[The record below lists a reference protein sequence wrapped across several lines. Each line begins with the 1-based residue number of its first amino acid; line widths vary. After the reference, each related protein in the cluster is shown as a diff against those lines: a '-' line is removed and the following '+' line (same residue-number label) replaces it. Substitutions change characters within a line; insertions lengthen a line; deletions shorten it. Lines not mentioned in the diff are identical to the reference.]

1 MRLISEPDFLWQR
14 ILPIRERK
22 HIPTA
27 WPEVK
32 IYEERNR
39 QVRRIRAHIGF
50 PTLRLIRYQL
60 AGFNLQHL
68 MPKTYRT
75 LTQNELRELY
85 QLLKL
90 TI

>member
-1 MRLISEPDFLWQR
+1 MISEPDFLCQR
-14 ILPIRERK
+14 IPPIREHK

-32 IYEERNR
+32 IYEGRNR
-39 QVRRIRAHIGF
+39 QVHRMTAHIGF

-60 AGFNLQHL
+60 AGFNLLNL